1 MAQPREAVPSFRDR
15 MVYLISPV
23 NLRVPEGFVRAKSG
37 RVHCVRT
44 LRLNAAEIECGP
56 VRLMG

>member
-23 NLRVPEGFVRAKSG
+23 NLRVPEGFVRALSPAWFIACA
-37 RVHCVRT
+37 R
-44 LRLNAAEIECGP
+44 
-56 VRLMG
+56 